1 MAPRPA
7 AEADDRAGPRRAPG
21 PEARQRDAER
31 TRQALLDAALAEF
44 SAKGRAGARV
54 SEIAARAGVDKQLI
68 SYYFGGKDGLYRAL
82 VERWRREEAEFG
94 APDVPLPELAA
105 RYVADSVA
113 NRTLHRL
120 LVRDCID
127 DDGPE
132 DAGACN
138 AAADTAG
145 ETAEGVAEMRRR
157 QEQGEIADD
166 IDPAFLLL
174 VLTGAASVGIVFPA
188 DVRAA
193 TGLDPASPE
202 FAERYGEQLR
212 RIVRRLAPPPAG

>member
-1 MAPRPA
+1 MT
-7 AEADDRAGPRRAPG
+7 GVSPRRTPD

-82 VERWRREEAEFG
+82 AERWRQEEAEFG
-94 APDVPLPELAA
+94 PPDLPLPELVA

-113 NRTLHRL
+113 NRDLHRV
-120 LVRDCID
+120 LVRECID
-127 DDGPE
+127 DDSG
-132 DAGACN
+132 D
-138 AAADTAG
+138 AAADG
-145 ETAEGVAEMRRR
+145 ESDGVARLRARKER
-157 QEQGEIADD
+157 GEIADD

-174 VLTGAASVGIVFPA
+174 ALEGAASVGIVFPA
-188 DVRAA
+188 DVRAT

-202 FAERYGEQLR
+202 FAEAYGEQLR
-212 RIVRRLAPPPAG
+212 RIVRRLALPPHD